1 MDDALPAEALDYL
14 TALEARGASPATLR
28 AYRGD
33 LADYC
38 AWLAGRGRTPASAD
52 RPDVRAW
59 AADLAERGLAP
70 ASRARRLSTIRG
82 LHRRIASTTGDPDPA
97 VEIPGPRR
105 RRRLPS
111 VPRPSATSA
120 LLDADW
126 PDDAL
131 GLRDRALLEVLYGA
145 GLRAAEVCD
154 LDLGDHD
161 AAGLR
166 VTGKGSRTRLVPL
179 GEPAQAAL
187 RAWLERGRPALDGAE
202 STPAL
207 FLSQRGHRLDPST
220 VRRILTRRLR
230 TLGLERFSPH
240 ALRHAYATDM
250 LEGGGDLRSI
260 QDLLGHASLETTE
273 IYTHLG
279 LPHLRDAH
287 ARAHPRGGG

>member
-1 MDDALPAEALDYL
+1 MDDALPPEAIDYL
-14 TALEARGASPATLR
+14 TALDARGASPATLR

-38 AWLAGRGRTPASAD
+38 AWLSARDRTPATAD
-52 RPDVRAW
+52 RADVRAW

-82 LHRRIASTTGDPDPA
+82 LHRRIAATTDTPDPA

-105 RRRLPS
+105 RRPLPT
-111 VPRPSATSA
+111 VPRPSATRT

-126 PDDAL
+126 PDDAP

-145 GLRAAEVCD
+145 GLRAAEVCG

-161 AAGLR
+161 DGGLR

-179 GEPAQAAL
+179 GDPAQTAL
-187 RAWLERGRPALDGAE
+187 RHWLDRGRPSLSVE
-202 STPAL
+202 HSPPAI

-230 TLGLERFSPH
+230 VLGLERFSPH

-279 LPHLRDAH
+279 LPHLREAH
-287 ARAHPRGGG
+287 ARSHPRGGG